1 MKIDMQPGKYVV
13 AVSGGVDSVVLLNL
27 LSNVPDLELVVAH
40 YDHGIREDS
49 AADKALVKGLAVQ
62 LGLPFFSTAGNLG
75 PKASEALAREK
86 RYEFLRQ
93 VREQTAADAI
103 VTAHHRDDFI
113 ETAIINIQR
122 GTGRRGLSALGST
135 TELKRPLLAFSK
147 AQLIDYAAAH
157 QLTWHEDAT
166 NQDQAYLR
174 NYVRHEIVPK
184 FSRAEQAAFVALL
197 RHTGTLNDQIDGV
210 LKELLAAHAPAM
222 SLERQWFID
231 LPHEVAREVL
241 LAWLRQ
247 TDIRHL
253 DRKQVERI
261 VVLAKTLPHGKLIDV
276 DSRFQLKITTNK
288 LALIPRER

>member
-1 MKIDMQPGKYVV
+1 MKIDIQPGKYVV

-27 LSNVPDLELVVAH
+27 LSNVSGLELVVAH

-49 AADKALVKGLAVQ
+49 GSDKAFVEGLAA
-62 LGLPFFSTAGNLG
+62 LRGLPFFSAVGKLG
-75 PKASEALAREK
+75 PKTSEALAREK
-86 RYEFLRQ
+86 RYEFLWQ
-93 VREQTAADAI
+93 VKEQTAADAI
-103 VTAHHRDDFI
+103 ITAHHRDDFI
-113 ETAIINIQR
+113 ETAIINMQR

-135 TELKRPLLAFSK
+135 AELKRPLLGFSK
-147 AQLIDYAAAH
+147 AQLIDYAKAY

-166 NQDQAYLR
+166 NQDKTYLR

-184 FSRAEQAAFVALL
+184 FSRVEQEAFVALL
-197 RHTGTLNDQIDGV
+197 QQTGALNAQIDGV
-210 LKELLAAHAPAM
+210 LKELLAVHTTAT
-222 SLERQWFID
+222 SLERQWFTG